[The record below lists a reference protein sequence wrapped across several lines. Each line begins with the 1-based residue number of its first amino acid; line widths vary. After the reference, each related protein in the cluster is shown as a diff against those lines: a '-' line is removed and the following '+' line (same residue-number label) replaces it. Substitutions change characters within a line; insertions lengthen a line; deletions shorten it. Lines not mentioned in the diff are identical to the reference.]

1 MAPEDDE
8 IVAGREP
15 LPYDE
20 DAHQD
25 DEVTHADEN

>member
-8 IVAGREP
+8 VTGAVP

-25 DEVTHADEN
+25 DEVTHADGE